1 MRIDALFAQNRNA
14 RTALTHIRR
23 SHIVQST
30 CGQMQ
35 MQTRVLGVTGCS
47 MFGIGRSGVVALA
60 GDLPTHAVPHLMQ
73 VLQVGAEHF
82 FGIAPNTH
90 LTHTALHFRMR
101 GTGFANH
108 MAVLGQAVLPQHL
121 HHAVA
126 F

>member
-1 MRIDALFAQNRNA
+1 
-14 RTALTHIRR
+14 
-23 SHIVQST
+23 
-30 CGQMQ
+30 

-47 MFGIGRSGVVALA
+47 MFGIGRGGVVALA
-60 GDLPTHAVPHLMQ
+60 GDFPTHAVPHLVQ
-73 VLQVGAEHF
+73 ILQWRTENF

-126 F
+126 FRAPYLNHHAQLFIEQGLQTAFVSAH